1 MNNTRIVELDGIRGA
16 AALAVLIA
24 HYFGEVPHGI
34 PGLMTGWIGVDVFF
48 VLSGFLIGSI
58 ILAQHREPQFFR
70 TFYLRR
76 AARIIPIYAVVC
88 GVTLTLAA
96 ATAGHTWSDDPY
108 RASVYGTFTQNF
120 AMAIWGGGGKWLQP
134 TWTLAVEEQ
143 FYLVLPA
150 LIVVTPR
157 RWLLAALA
165 ALFGAA
171 LVIRLML
178 APGMAAFTLLPS
190 RMDLLLCGVA
200 IAVLHREYDLSRH
213 VTRLRVLASVAL
225 CSVAALAIV
234 ANEHVTTW
242 GHSLLGVAIAA
253 LMLAIINGA
262 PEGRHFRSATLRW
275 FGTISYALYLVHQP
289 VAGLFHGVF
298 LGGTPDIGGAAQV
311 LVTCLAAL
319 ASIGLAKASWH
330 WLEAPILTRSRRVG
344 IPHAPT
350 APVPRAA

>member
-1 MNNTRIVELDGIRGA
+1 MNNTRIVELDAIRGA

-76 AARIIPIYAVVC
+76 APRIIPAYAIVC
-88 GVTLTLAA
+88 AVTLTLAA
-96 ATAGHTWSDDPY
+96 ATAGNTWSDHPY
-108 RASVYGTFTQNF
+108 GAGVYATFSQNF
-120 AMAIWGGGGKWLQP
+120 AMAVWDGGGKWLQP

-150 LIVVTPR
+150 LIVLTPR
-157 RWLLAALA
+157 RWLLAAVV
-165 ALFGAA
+165 ALFCAA

-178 APGMAAFTLLPS
+178 APSMAAFTLLPS
-190 RMDLLLCGVA
+190 RMDVLLCGVGS
-200 IAVLHREYDLSRH
+200 AVLHREYDLSRY
-213 VTRLRVLASVAL
+213 VTHLRLVALVLLWSVAGL
-225 CSVAALAIV
+225 AAVSNYYVA
-234 ANEHVTTW
+234 TW
-242 GHSLLGVAIAA
+242 GHSLLGVATAA
-253 LMLAIINGA
+253 LLLAIIKGA
-262 PEGRHFRSATLRW
+262 PEGRHFRSATLGW

-289 VAGLFHGVF
+289 IAGLFHGVF
-298 LGGTPDIGGAAQV
+298 LGGIPDIGNGAQV

-319 ASIGLAKASWH
+319 ASVGLAKASWE
-330 WLEAPILTRSRRVG
+330 WLEAPILARARRAGVS
-344 IPHAPT
+344 HRPT
-350 APVPRAA
+350 AQVAQAT

>member
-34 PGLMTGWIGVDVFF
+34 RGLMVGWIGVDVFF

-88 GVTLTLAA
+88 AVTLTLAA
-96 ATAGHTWSDDPY
+96 ATAGNTWSDDPY
-108 RASVYGTFTQNF
+108 EASVYATFLQNV
-120 AMAIWGGGGKWLQP
+120 AMAVWGGGGKWLQP

-157 RWLLAALA
+157 KWLLTVVVALSC
-165 ALFGAA
+165 AA
-171 LVIRLML
+171 LVVRLML
-178 APGMAAFTLLPS
+178 APSMAALTLLPS
-190 RMDLLLCGVA
+190 RMDLLLCGVGV
-200 IAVLHREYDLSRH
+200 AVLHREYDLSRH
-213 VTRLRVLASVAL
+213 VTHLRLVAIVPL
-225 CSVAALAIV
+225 WSIAALAAVSNDYV
-234 ANEHVTTW
+234 ATW
-242 GHSLLGVAIAA
+242 GHSLLGVGIAA
-253 LMLAIINGA
+253 LLLAIINGA
-262 PEGRHFRSATLRW
+262 PEGRHFRSATLGW

-289 VAGLFHGVF
+289 IAGLLHGVF
-298 LGGTPDIGGAAQV
+298 LGGTPDIGSGAQV
-311 LVTCLAAL
+311 LVTCLAAV
-319 ASIGLAKASWH
+319 ASVGLAKASWR
-330 WLEAPILTRSRRVG
+330 WLEAPILARARRVG
-344 IPHAPT
+344 VSHAPT
-350 APVPRAA
+350 APVARAA